1 MIKIF
6 NQSRQFT
13 INQTHVCVIVKKKN
27 CIFKLH
33 KVILIILNYI
43 QYMQL
48 NQQAN
53 KLKLWMIWSALESH
67 GTNLNFMLS
76 LSKFSQFTLI
86 TSKKLSVLYKILPVH
101 CNWTG
106 FFLELNLQKHYRR
119 NSIVKMIFFF
129 SKIFRKFAESYT
141 SLVTLTQKVIN
152 LHVQNN
158 HKCVCKSMMYYLCRL
173 FCYYAFLIGQSF
185 LNKTIKV
192 IFAEIRFG
200 NIVIII

>member
-13 INQTHVCVIVKKKN
+13 INQTHVCVIVKKN
-27 CIFKLH
+27 CLFKLH

-48 NQQAN
+48 NQRAN

-86 TSKKLSVLYKILPVH
+86 TSKKLSVSFIKYFLCTAIEPD
-101 CNWTG
+101 
-106 FFLELNLQKHYRR
+106 FFLELNLQK
-119 NSIVKMIFFF
+119 SIVKMIF
-129 SKIFRKFAESYT
+129 SKIVRKFAKSYT
-141 SLVTLTQKVIN
+141 SLVTLTQKVTN

-158 HKCVCKSMMYYLCRL
+158 YKFVC
-173 FCYYAFLIGQSF
+173 
-185 LNKTIKV
+185 
-192 IFAEIRFG
+192 
-200 NIVIII
+200 

>member
-106 FFLELNLQKHYRR
+106 FFFRTQFTKTLPKKFYRK
-119 NSIVKMIFFF
+119 IDFFF
-129 SKIFRKFAESYT
+129 
-141 SLVTLTQKVIN
+141 
-152 LHVQNN
+152 
-158 HKCVCKSMMYYLCRL
+158 
-173 FCYYAFLIGQSF
+173 
-185 LNKTIKV
+185 
-192 IFAEIRFG
+192 
-200 NIVIII
+200 